1 MFSKNTSTVLF
12 FSKLMETVV
21 GTLALQETFL
31 VAYIVSP
38 SRILRPATISQSLSV
53 WNVIFT

>member
-1 MFSKNTSTVLF
+1 MFSKNASTVLF

-53 WNVIFT
+53 